1 MQGRTDS
8 FRVTKTGGNAVTR
21 TTPPEQLPTPEGA
34 STWIDFA
41 SLNSGESRKDV
52 RAQAAR
58 ASAAARR
65 ETLAKK
71 AARRGPQPG
80 SLIFALP
87 TTITTRPAQAVRKPR
102 TRKALRKANDADRT
116 YFHKLVD
123 IVTQTL
129 QRRHLAIE
137 QAGETSLAHSSIR
150 SMLWDA
156 MTSSTTLFQVA
167 IFMAGTHSNTCGLPR
182 SAFAHMGPGLIA
194 LRGASLD
201 AIQTRITGADAE
213 SIAPV
218 AIALLAGWERRYGD
232 PQSYEVHGKAQMPPM
247 RLVTMNAWKTLD
259 ISGKTLEDQNVAT
272 LTDVTLEMYRL
283 GLDEKSIAAPSG
295 HKVPTALMSSAP
307 QGFDVLP
314 RKRAETRSLLA
325 LAAQLAHCDLDAKNE
340 VIRLRRVALENMAW
354 SPTHSS
360 GYEPR
365 PDLEEQ
371 YDTLELNALYHMRA
385 AHISICGIMIQHAMD
400 VHKITWTF
408 DLEGALHIHTQSC
421 QHLRTE
427 ALLGTKYQDIG
438 LWSRYVLCSLARDP
452 VQDTFIKSMLMRLE
466 VTTFHELQ
474 AVLGRFVYHDAI
486 FGDSC
491 RKLWDMLATSSA
503 REGYSGLLHPYPTPD
518 ATPARQV
525 P

>member
-8 FRVTKTGGNAVTR
+8 FRVTKTGGNAATR

-87 TTITTRPAQAVRKPR
+87 TTVTTRPAQAVRKPR

-129 QRRHLAIE
+129 QRRPLAIE

-232 PQSYEVHGKAQMPPM
+232 PQSYEVHGK
-247 RLVTMNAWKTLD
+247 
-259 ISGKTLEDQNVAT
+259 TLEDQNVAT

-283 GLDEKSIAAPSG
+283 GLDEKSTATPSG
-295 HKVPTALMSSAP
+295 DKVPTALISSAP

-325 LAAQLAHCDLDAKNE
+325 LAAQLAHCDLRAKNE
-340 VIRLRRVALENMAW
+340 VVRLRRLALENMAW

-427 ALLGTKYQDIG
+427 ALLGTKYRDVG
-438 LWSRYVLCSLARDP
+438 LWSRYVLCSLARDS
-452 VQDTFIKSMLMRLE
+452 VQDAFIKSMLKRLE
-466 VTTFHELQ
+466 ITTFHELQ

-491 RKLWDMLATSSA
+491 RKFWDMLTTSSA
-503 REGYSGLLHPYPTPD
+503 REAYSGLLQPYPTPD